1 MWAKRRQRYNKYD
14 DKEYDDGDTTEY
26 DGGDTMIMI
35 KMNMTTA
42 IQYDTTAIWNDD
54 TIDMTE
60 NDGDEKIRRI

>member
-42 IQYDTTAIWNDD
+42 IQYDTAASWHGD
-54 TIDMTE
+54 TID
-60 NDGDEKIRRI
+60 